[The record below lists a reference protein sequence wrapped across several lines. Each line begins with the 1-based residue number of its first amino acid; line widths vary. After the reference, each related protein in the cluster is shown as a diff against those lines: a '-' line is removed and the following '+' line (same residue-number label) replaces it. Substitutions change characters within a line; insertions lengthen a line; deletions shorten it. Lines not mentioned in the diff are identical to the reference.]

1 MLAFLV
7 RLVFVV
13 LLARL
18 FLGLLRLLQ
27 GPRRRRRAPTPPP
40 PPQMPSHLRD
50 DIVDG
55 EFEEMK
61 ERDP

>member
-1 MLAFLV
+1 VLAFLV

-13 LLARL
+13 VLARL
-18 FLGLLRLLQ
+18 VLGLLRLLQ
-27 GPRRRRRAPTPPP
+27 GPRRRKRPPETKP
-40 PPQMPSHLRD
+40 PEIPSHLRD

-55 EFEEMK
+55 EFEELRQ

>member
-13 LLARL
+13 LIAR
-18 FLGLLRLLQ
+18 FFIGLLRLLQ
-27 GPRRRRRAPTPPP
+27 GPRRRRRTPESPP

-55 EFEEMK
+55 EFEDLK
-61 ERDP
+61 GRDP